1 MTDSQLLATKTMR
14 GKRFTTITRDQRRNI
29 LQGILRCNVK
39 LSIKE
44 EGVFAHVLD
53 KHENNSK
60 QT

>member
-1 MTDSQLLATKTMR
+1 MQ
-14 GKRFTTITRDQRRNI
+14 GKRFTTVTRDQRRNI